1 MQVTTEQIQ
10 LEVLAR
16 LSAKQGC
23 DVMRKDVAAALKVDG
38 KAVDAAMARCAL
50 VRRVTANGGSFNPC
64 SFGLGCAAAG

>member
-16 LSAKQGC
+16 MSTNQGR

-38 KAVDAAMARCAL
+38 KEVDAAMARCAL
-50 VRRVTANGGSFNPC
+50 VQRVTANGGSFIRYRF
-64 SFGLGCAAAG
+64 S